1 MNESRINRLYES
13 ARDQYAEA
21 GVDTEA
27 AISTL
32 LKTPIS
38 IHCWQGDDV
47 AGFER
52 PDSALSGGGIQAVGN
67 YPGRARTIDELRLDL
82 DQVLALVPGQ
92 RVHRL
97 NLHAIYGDFDGKMVD
112 RDAIEPEHFASWID
126 WARQRGLGIDFN
138 PTCFSHP
145 LAEDGFTLS
154 HPDSKT
160 RDFWIAHCAACRRIA
175 AEMGRAL
182 GGPSICNVWVPDGY
196 KDLPV
201 DRLAPRRRLLES
213 LNTLFADSFDP
224 AHLLDSLESKLF
236 GIGSEAYVVGSH
248 EFYLGYAIK
257 HGKLLCLD
265 SGHFHPTESIADKLS
280 SMLVFVDRLLLHV
293 SRGVR
298 WDSDH
303 VVIQSD
309 ELLALAE
316 QIVRCEALG
325 RVHIGLDFFDA
336 SINRIAAWVIGVRAT
351 QQALLQALL
360 QPLSQLRDAEQAG
373 DHTARLALLE
383 MARAMPWQAVWAQ
396 ACLRAQTPL
405 DYLEPIRAYEQKTLA
420 LRA

>member
-1 MNESRINRLYES
+1 MNESGINRFYES

-32 LKTPIS
+32 LKTPVS

-52 PDSALSGGGIQAVGN
+52 PDSTLSGGGIQAVGN

-97 NLHAIYGDFDGKMVD
+97 NLHAIYGDFGGRTVD
-112 RDAIEPEHFASWID
+112 RDAIGPEHFASWID
-126 WARQRGLGIDFN
+126 WAGQRGLGIDFN

-154 HPDSKT
+154 HPDSKI

-213 LNTLFADSFDP
+213 LNTLFADSYDP

-309 ELLALAE
+309 ELLSLAE

-373 DHTARLALLE
+373 DHTARLAMLE
-383 MARAMPWQAVWAQ
+383 TARAMPWQAVWAQ